1 MTESAGNEKA
11 PAELLKENVTRGNEE
26 FLLDLEEAKSIDDLI
41 ELVKTYTYVEAGE
54 HLVFEVGE
62 DEESKPD
69 MVGAYPVDE
78 LISAL
83 ITFKNDPPVDVL
95 GVDEWF
101 DHKDINKAI
110 KRILGLA

>member
-1 MTESAGNEKA
+1 MTESSENKKS

-26 FLLDLEEAKSIDDLI
+26 FLLDLDEAKSIDDLI
-41 ELVKTYTYVEAGE
+41 EMVQKHTYVEAGE
-54 HLVFEVGE
+54 HLVFEVGQ
-62 DEESKPD
+62 DEEGKSD

-83 ITFKNDPPVDVL
+83 VTFKNDPPVDAL

-110 KRILGLA
+110 KRILGLS